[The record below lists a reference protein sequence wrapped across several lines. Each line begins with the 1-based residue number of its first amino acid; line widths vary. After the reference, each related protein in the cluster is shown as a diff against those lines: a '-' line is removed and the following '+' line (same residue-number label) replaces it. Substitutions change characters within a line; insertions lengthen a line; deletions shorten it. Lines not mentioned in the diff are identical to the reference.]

1 MKTQF
6 STEKMLL
13 KWLLLLQQLLLEGPL
28 LETSD
33 SVPLLKKEKREEKK
47 KGGGS
52 PFQKNVIGL
61 FLNVPIG
68 RELKGMS

>member
-47 KGGGS
+47 KEVGV
-52 PFQKNVIGL
+52 PFRKML
-61 FLNVPIG
+61 LDSF
-68 RELKGMS
+68 